1 MLFFSEL
8 ISNFNKGYSNL
19 LGLDEEEDEEQREQE
34 PDGNSE
40 QKSTN
45 DTEIYFS
52 WLSVVDLVS
61 QTIREP
67 WEKVF
72 DMSIYSFFNIWA
84 YSKTK
89 FQKRLESIKNW
100 KNNN

>member
-19 LGLDEEEDEEQREQE
+19 LGLDKEEDEEQREQE

-40 QKSTN
+40 QKPKN
-45 DTEIYFS
+45 DSEIYFQ

-61 QTIREP
+61 ETVREP
-67 WEKVF
+67 WRVVF
-72 DMSIYSFFNIWA
+72 EMNIYEFFNIWA
-84 YSKTK
+84 YVQTK
-89 FQKRLESIKNW
+89 YEKRKESIKTW
-100 KNNN
+100 IKNN